1 MSLKNHAIIANCIT
15 SSNCVN
21 NVNGTAKLHKTINE
35 NHVFV
40 YKEYKIF
47 MAMLT

>member
-1 MSLKNHAIIANCIT
+1 MSLKNHAIIANCII
-15 SSNCVN
+15 SSKCVN
-21 NVNGTAKLHKTINE
+21 NTNGTAKLHKNIYE
-35 NHVFV
+35 NHGFV